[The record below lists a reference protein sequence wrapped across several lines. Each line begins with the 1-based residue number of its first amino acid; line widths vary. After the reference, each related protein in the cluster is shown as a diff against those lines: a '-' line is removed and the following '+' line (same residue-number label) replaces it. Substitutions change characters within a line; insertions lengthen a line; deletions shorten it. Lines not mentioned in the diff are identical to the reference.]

1 MSFIV
6 DFIKGRSYKLVRD
19 MSLFSLA
26 VAALAIGSA
35 ALIERSVRGI
45 QIASGRQALPPT
57 VARGPSNGTTTTIV
71 TRSVL
76 DEPVATGTIRPQSQ
90 PKR

>member
-1 MSFIV
+1 MSFII
-6 DFIKGRSYKLVRD
+6 DFIQGRSYKLVRD

-26 VAALAIGSA
+26 VAALAFASA
-35 ALIERSVRGI
+35 ALIERGVRGI
-45 QIASGRQALPPT
+45 QQASVKQNLPPA
-57 VARGPSNGTTTTIV
+57 VANGPSGTTTTFV

-76 DEPVATGTIRPQSQ
+76 DDPVSTGSVSRQAQ